1 MIIKMIVSES
11 QKEKIN
17 HIVNMEH
24 NKMFDV
30 DGMILFETVRL

>member
-11 QKEKIN
+11 EKEKIN
-17 HIVNMEH
+17 HIMNMEH

-30 DGMILFETVRL
+30 DGMILFEAVIL